1 MNKWLRLLQYNQYE
15 IKKIEKDPNSSGDK
29 KVESQPLKIKNLILL
44 LRVIEIEWCRFSVE
58 KLSW

>member
-15 IKKIEKDPNSSGDK
+15 INKIEKDPNSSCDK

-44 LRVIEIEWCRFSVE
+44 LREIEIEWCRFSVE